1 MFSSKDNDTKTNITE
16 ESRLQ
21 ASLVL
26 FLAIFYHPATDTP
39 TQFTPAPL
47 FHEDWWMDPN
57 IRETQ
62 VISDAKRPFPFL
74 ISNFSGLKK
83 GPGANLSILTAL
95 CWSNSELYLAD
106 PRSR

>member
-1 MFSSKDNDTKTNITE
+1 MIQQARVIYIAHLCCVACHLLVTSSTVHPCPIYVFSSKENDTKTNITE

-47 FHEDWWMDPN
+47 FHEDWWMNPN
-57 IRETQ
+57 IRET
-62 VISDAKRPFPFL
+62 
-74 ISNFSGLKK
+74 
-83 GPGANLSILTAL
+83 
-95 CWSNSELYLAD
+95 
-106 PRSR
+106 